1 MQASQ
6 SDIDLMQR
14 LVQRDQTA
22 LAALYQLYGSLVYS
36 LALRVLQDA
45 SLAEEITQDAFLEVW
60 NRPESWDPAKGRL
73 SSWLLTLT
81 RYTAIDRLRRERRQL
96 DAVSHPL
103 DDGLEQLPS
112 TEEHAGDPRWQE
124 GQTLRLLMAQLPP
137 EQAQVIEL
145 AFFQGMTHSEM
156 AQYTQLPLGTIKTRV
171 RLGLQKL
178 KSLWEETGNHT
189 SD

>member
-1 MQASQ
+1 MQSSQ

-14 LVQRDQTA
+14 LTQRDQTA

-36 LALRVLQDA
+36 LALRVVQDT

-96 DAVSHPL
+96 KAIAGTL
-103 DDGLEQLPS
+103 DESLEQLPS
-112 TEEHAGDPRWQE
+112 TEDHAGDPRWQE

-156 AQYTQLPLGTIKTRV
+156 AQYTHLPLGTIKTRV

-178 KSLWEETGNHT
+178 KSLWEGSGNHT

>member
-1 MQASQ
+1 MHSPQN
-6 SDIDLMQR
+6 DIELMQR
-14 LVQRDQTA
+14 LTRRDQAA
-22 LAALYQLYGSLVYS
+22 LAELYQCYGGLVYS
-36 LALRVLQDA
+36 LALRVLQDTN
-45 SLAEEITQDAFLEVW
+45 LAEEITQDAFLEVW
-60 NRPESWDPAKGRL
+60 KRPESWDPAKGRL

-96 DAVSHPL
+96 NAISTTIDE
-103 DDGLEQLPS
+103 GLEQLPS

-156 AQYTQLPLGTIKTRV
+156 AEYTHLPLGTVKTRV

-178 KSLWEETGNHT
+178 KSLWGEAGDHT